1 MSNTISGRTRP
12 SLNIRNEFVNDIKGQ
27 RIGTPGKYEENLIG
41 FNFWAG
47 STVTFR
53 PEVSFTKYYGSYGL
67 RALNIAPGSA
77 VANLENGNSQTG
89 KTYAAT
95 LAADLIWHF

>member
-1 MSNTISGRTRP
+1 M
-12 SLNIRNEFVNDIKGQ
+12 NDIKGQ
-27 RIGTPGKYEENLIG
+27 RIGTPWKYEEHMVG

-53 PEVSFTKYYGSYGL
+53 PEVSFTKYYGSWGL
-67 RALNIAPGSA
+67 RSLNTLQGTA
-77 VANLENGNSQTG
+77 VSRLQNGLPQTG
-89 KTYAAT
+89 KTYGAT

>member
-1 MSNTISGRTRP
+1 MD
-12 SLNIRNEFVNDIKGQ
+12 DIKGQ
-27 RIGTPGKYEENLIG
+27 RIGTPGIYEEHMVG

-53 PEVSFTKYYGSYGL
+53 PEVSFTRYYGKYGL
-67 RALNIAPGSA
+67 RALNTAPGSA
-77 VANLENGNSQTG
+77 PSNLENGNPQTG
-89 KTYAAT
+89 KNYAGT